1 MKMPEITKIAA
12 IKCTVIFTVFIIFLS
27 AAIGLLEITISNDP
41 MISISSHLVN
51 QVDGYKLSLDQL
63 IKSKGFVFL
72 ITSGLV
78 LTFALP
84 ILTPIKAFTLTFLMI
99 ILTISTGY
107 TYPGAGLIP
116 MEYCLLTILVIYM
129 MNILVSYFIEIH
141 AKQKLMETFGKYV
154 PPHLVK
160 ELSQLPDGVSLAGE
174 AKTLTV
180 FFCDLQDFTSISEQL
195 NPIQLNKLLNEYFTV
210 MTEILF
216 KHEAT
221 IDKYIGDAIMAFW
234 NAPIKQEKHA
244 QHAVEA
250 AMEMDKAIKE
260 LARKFISRGWPGP
273 TMGTGVNTGRAN
285 VGNMGSKYRM
295 TYTAIGDAVN
305 LASRIES
312 LTRTYRV
319 PIIIS
324 EHTYKQL
331 SGITCRELDQVRVKG
346 KHQLT
351 RIYEPL
357 GYDAEI
363 SNTLKEKLVIHEKAM
378 ALYYSGKEHDAS
390 RLFKELYEKDKTDK
404 FYKAILKKIIG
415 V

>member
-1 MKMPEITKIAA
+1 MKIPKITKTTV

-27 AAIGLLEITISNDP
+27 AAIGLLEITISDDP
-41 MISISSHLVN
+41 IINISSHLVSQDDN
-51 QVDGYKLSLDQL
+51 YKLSLDQL

-72 ITSGLV
+72 MISGLI

-84 ILTPIKAFTLTFLMI
+84 ILSPTKAFTLTFLMI
-99 ILTISTGY
+99 IMTIGTGY

-141 AKQKLMETFGKYV
+141 SKQQLMETFGKYV

-160 ELSQLPDGVSLAGE
+160 ELNQLPDGVSLAGE

-234 NAPIKQEKHA
+234 NAPLKQERHA
-244 QHAVEA
+244 QLAVEA

-260 LARKFISRGWPGP
+260 LAKKFINRGWPGP

-331 SGITCRELDQVRVKG
+331 NGITCRELDQVRVKG

-351 RIYEPL
+351 RIYQPL

-363 SNTLKEKLVIHEKAM
+363 SSPLKEKLIVHAEAM
-378 ALYYSGKEHDAS
+378 DLYYSGKEQNAC
-390 RLFKELYEKDKTDK
+390 RLFRELYEKDKSDK
-404 FYKAILKKIIG
+404 FYKAILKKIMGI
-415 V
+415 